1 MTETTPDRRTAI
13 ADAAI
18 SVLATGGMRGFTH
31 RAVDRTAGLSE
42 GSTSYYFRTR
52 LALLHATLARMAEL
66 DTEDIG
72 ELPDFA
78 GPVDRDALAELL
90 TSLALRWLTEA
101 RERTLARYEL
111 TLEATRRPDL
121 RAEMSRFGAG
131 FRLLAVRM
139 LEDMDKAEARRRG
152 LALVAS
158 FDGLVLHQ
166 IADVG
171 ASSLDEAELRAS
183 CRDMLD
189 TALC

>member
-1 MTETTPDRRTAI
+1 MTSTTPDRRTTI

-31 RAVDRTAGLSE
+31 RAVDRTAGLPE

-66 DTEDIG
+66 DTADIG
-72 ELPDFA
+72 ELPDFT
-78 GPVDRDALAELL
+78 GPVDRDALTDLL
-90 TSLALRWLTEA
+90 ANLALRWLTEA
-101 RERTLARYEL
+101 RDRTLARFEL
-111 TLEATRRPDL
+111 TLESTRRPDL

-131 FRLLAVRM
+131 FRIIAVRM
-139 LEDMDKAEARRRG
+139 LADLGVSDFRRRG

-158 FDGLVLHQ
+158 FDGLILHQ

-171 ASSLDEAELRAS
+171 AGNLDEAELRSS
-183 CRDMLD
+183 CRELLE

>member
-31 RAVDRTAGLSE
+31 RAVDRTAGLPE

-52 LALLHATLARMAEL
+52 IALLHATLARMAEL
-66 DTEDIG
+66 DTADIG
-72 ELPDFA
+72 ELPDLT
-78 GPVDRDALAELL
+78 GPVAREALTELM
-90 TSLALRWLTEA
+90 TSIATHWLTDA
-101 RERTLARYEL
+101 RERTLARFEL

-121 RAEMSRFGAG
+121 RAEMSQFGAG
-131 FRLLAVRM
+131 FRLLAVRI
-139 LEDMDKAEARRRG
+139 LEDMGVAEARRRG

-171 ASSLDEAELRAS
+171 AGTLDTAELRAS
-183 CRDMLD
+183 FRELLD